1 MVYKRLKL
9 MCFMGFAVLTPHAL
23 AADLEDRVTQ
33 LERLLNS
40 QKVFD
45 REQQFI
51 RMQSDMQALRGEI
64 EVLTH
69 QLEQL
74 EKQQHD
80 IYLDIVQ
87 QLQAS
92 PTASN
97 ETKATEETVESPP
110 EPTASSTETKV
121 SEPTAVS
128 NDETVYQGAFGL
140 LQQGQYEQAITAF
153 KAQLTQYPQGQR
165 AEDAQYWLA
174 ETYYALKKYVTA
186 LDTFGKFLEKYPKNP
201 KYAHAQ
207 LKIGY
212 IYYELADYVAAR
224 AILEQ
229 IKENYPG
236 TATAHLAE
244 ERLQLIQKEGL

>member
-1 MVYKRLKL
+1 
-9 MCFMGFAVLTPHAL
+9 MGLIALTPNVWAV
-23 AADLEDRVTQ
+23 DLEERVIQ

-40 QKVFD
+40 QKVLD

-51 RMQSDMQALRGEI
+51 KMQNDMQALRGEI

-80 IYLDIVQ
+80 MYLDIVQ
-87 QLQAS
+87 QLQAAP

-97 ETKATEETVESPP
+97 EDKATEETVNLPATTTSSP
-110 EPTASSTETKV
+110 TETKA
-121 SEPTAVS
+121 SEPTTIS
-128 NDETVYQGAFGL
+128 SDETTYQRAFGL

-153 KAQLTQYPQGQR
+153 KAQLAQYPQGKR

-174 ETYYALKKYVTA
+174 ETYYTLKKYDIA
-186 LDTFGKFLEKYPKNP
+186 LNTFGKFLEKYPKNP

>member
-1 MVYKRLKL
+1 MYFIGLI
-9 MCFMGFAVLTPHAL
+9 AL
-23 AADLEDRVTQ
+23 APNIWAADLEERVSQ

-40 QKVFD
+40 QKVLD

-51 RMQSDMQALRGEI
+51 KMQNDMQALHGEI

-92 PTASN
+92 PAAPTASN
-97 ETKATEETVESPP
+97 DDKATEETVDLPSE
-110 EPTASSTETKV
+110 TTVSSTETKV
-121 SEPTAVS
+121 SEPTAIS
-128 NDETVYQGAFGL
+128 NDETTYQRAFGL

-153 KAQLTQYPQGQR
+153 KAQLAQYPQGQR

-174 ETYYALKKYVTA
+174 ETYYALKKYDIA
-186 LDTFGKFLEKYPKNP
+186 LNTFGKFLEKYPKNP
-201 KYAHAQ
+201 KYAHAK